1 MIKKDT
7 VTFRVI
13 FGKLKS
19 FVTYKLNIEG
29 KKYIQHDKFNAPHP
43 PNTTTTLQKN
53 KKSQEGEKKKKK
65 RWDKYN

>member
-7 VTFRVI
+7 VTFRVV
-13 FGKLKS
+13 FSKLKS

-29 KKYIQHDKFNAPHP
+29 KKYTQDDKFNASP
-43 PNTTTTLQKN
+43 PPATTTTLQK
-53 KKSQEGEKKKKK
+53 KKSQERRENEKK